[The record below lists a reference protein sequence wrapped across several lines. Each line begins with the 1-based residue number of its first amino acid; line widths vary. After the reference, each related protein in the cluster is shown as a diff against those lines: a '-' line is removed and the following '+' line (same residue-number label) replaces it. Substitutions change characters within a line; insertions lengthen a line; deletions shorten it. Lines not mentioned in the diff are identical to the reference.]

1 MERSEHKFL
10 DELGLAEA
18 EYFKY
23 SAKADPQQNNCFN
36 PASLQNFRLEASQDL
51 IPTLT

>member
-1 MERSEHKFL
+1 MSLKFMERSEHKFL

-23 SAKADPQQNNCFN
+23 SAKADPQHIYKRSCF
-36 PASLQNFRLEASQDL
+36 AKHLSCLASQD
-51 IPTLT
+51 